1 MMNFRKISASSQG
14 KILLR
19 YFTEDTPEP
28 IHPPALDANGRHLDS
43 GDRLTSYYTGRDG
56 RATWRADMPALVANA
71 IGINPRMMPRDA
83 ELARLFEGKRAD
95 NGEAWSVHNRK
106 HSGFDFVF
114 APHKSVSLAAEF
126 AATPAESAAYWN
138 AVDRAADRAMRY
150 AAQTLGYA
158 RKGRGGEDGAEAG
171 AVGWVSFRHHTARPT
186 MVVQDGSGGATY
198 LVDAPVAGDPHMH
211 VHNFIMN
218 LVVAPDGGRLARYS
232 GANRNQG

>member
-1 MMNFRKISASSQG
+1 MMNFRKISAASKG
-14 KILLR
+14 KLLLR

-28 IHPPALDANGRHLDS
+28 IHPPAVDAQGRHLDS

-56 RATWRADMPALVANA
+56 RATWRADMPALVATA

-95 NGEAWSVHNRK
+95 DGAAWSVHTRK

-150 AAQTLGYA
+150 APKLSAML
-158 RKGRGGEDGAEAG
+158 GRGGEARTGQKPG
-171 AVGWVSFRHHTARPT
+171 PSVGSVSGITLPGRP
-186 MVVQDGSGGATY
+186 
-198 LVDAPVAGDPHMH
+198 
-211 VHNFIMN
+211 
-218 LVVAPDGGRLARYS
+218 
-232 GANRNQG
+232 